1 MLPEQL
7 LSPPYELRT
16 EMNWIDFSG
25 TANPLGNPAVVLAS
39 IQEAFSAGEP
49 SYPPDREAHTLRSV
63 LARRYGMPVES
74 FLCGSTVGD
83 MIRAVAAD
91 LPALHRGRGHA
102 WTGGVRARS
111 GQRRPPGGRDTEPV
125 GLRGARPQ
133 AAARHG
139 ISFDAA
145 VLANPGYPTSRL
157 LPQPTLLHYLE
168 TCAWVVVDERSIE
181 LTLGGESMVP
191 LTRDHR
197 NLVVVRSLCE
207 SFAMP
212 GVPVSYCVAHP
223 DTIAQISAKFLPFRR
238 PSPCSPRSSASSAL
252 AEQAHLERTREFLD
266 TEIPSLQCMLN
277 LIPGITIYP
286 AEANYVMCSFEN
298 DAGMDL
304 GVENADELASRLQLA
319 GFLIRKLEGI
329 PGLAD
334 ATYFCVAVRTA
345 RGQREARRPPCARSS
360 ARASGRAL
368 PTRRAGPVSSSAPF
382 PCRARPRAAP
392 DRGRPSRLQRAAGR
406 FPFMPCSRHR
416 PRKARSSSTCTA
428 CRMSA
433 AMPAASPP
441 EATTG
446 VS

>member
-1 MLPEQL
+1 
-7 LSPPYELRT
+7 
-16 EMNWIDFSG
+16 
-25 TANPLGNPAVVLAS
+25 
-39 IQEAFSAGEP
+39 
-49 SYPPDREAHTLRSV
+49 
-63 LARRYGMPVES
+63 MPVES

-83 MIRAVAAD
+83 MIRAVAQTYRPCTVGVAT
-91 LPALHRGRGHA
+91 PGPVEYALAAGNAGHRGG
-102 WTGGVRARS
+102 GDPEPFGVR
-111 GQRRPPGGRDTEPV
+111 RP
-125 GLRGARPQ
+125 RPQ
-133 AAARHG
+133 TAARHG

-157 LPQPTLLHYLE
+157 LPQPTLLRYLE
-168 TCAWVVVDERSIE
+168 TCTWVVVDERSIE

-223 DTIAQISAKFLPFRR
+223 DTIAQIAQFYD
-238 PSPCSPRSSASSAL
+238 SSSVSMFAEVIGELAL

-266 TEIPSLQCMLN
+266 TEIPWLQCMLN

-298 DAGMDL
+298 DAGMEL

-334 ATYFCVAVRTA
+334 ATYFCVAVRT
-345 RGQREARRPPCARSS
+345 REDNEKLVN
-360 ARASGRAL
+360 AL
-368 PTRRAGPVSSSAPF
+368 REIICQG
-382 PCRARPRAAP
+382 
-392 DRGRPSRLQRAAGR
+392 
-406 FPFMPCSRHR
+406 
-416 PRKARSSSTCTA
+416 
-428 CRMSA
+428 
-433 AMPAASPP
+433 
-441 EATTG
+441 
-446 VS
+446 